1 MNRAMTKERIAEMSA
16 RFQARIALIYY
27 LLVIVTGVVIFLVGN
42 RLGFFVDVIATA
54 FILSVTALFYALT
67 RRV

>member
-1 MNRAMTKERIAEMSA
+1 MNRAMTKERIPETSA
-16 RFQARIALIYY
+16 RFQARTAFIYY
-27 LLVIVTGVVIFLVGN
+27 MLVIVTGVVILLVGN

-54 FILSVTALFYALT
+54 FFLSVTALFYALT